1 MRLRF
6 ITYNLRADTITRT
19 FTSRVTVGDLME
31 RDHVEDTDV
40 VGIIILR
47 WIFRKWYVKKSTG

>member
-40 VGIIILR
+40 VGMIILR